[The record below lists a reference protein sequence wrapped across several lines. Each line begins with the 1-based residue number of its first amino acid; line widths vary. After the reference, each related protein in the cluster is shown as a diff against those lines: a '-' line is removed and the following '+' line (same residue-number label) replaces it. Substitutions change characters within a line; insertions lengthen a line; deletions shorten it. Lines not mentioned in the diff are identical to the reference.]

1 MKKMTQAIAL
11 STIVLGALSPTLQVI
26 AETPKISES
35 PAVTIELSSE
45 NAEVQADSNDI
56 ASGTFG
62 TAPWRIDSSGVLH
75 IGAGTFS
82 DTPVNQNGLRLSPWY
97 QWSKQITSI
106 RFEGD
111 VIAGNI
117 LSNLFDYLA
126 NVTHIEGIEKLNTSH
141 TTEMQRVFGGCASL
155 TSLDLTSWD
164 VSNVTTIFSFLN
176 GATNMESLNVSN
188 WNVSNMIA
196 ITYAF
201 SEMPKLKELDLSQW
215 RLTPLYSAQ
224 GVFMGDSSL
233 EALDLS
239 GFDMTQLENSWITG
253 YEMSRFFQN
262 TTSLKVLKLS
272 DKFRFWVT
280 DSVNVELPE
289 ISANNQYT
297 GKWQNVGTGSLTHPQ
312 GADVWTSKQ
321 LTQSFNANA
330 KNDTYVWQPYTIS
343 AGDVTVKY
351 VDTKGTPIADDVIKS
366 GNIGEA
372 YTTEQKDIPG
382 YTFKEV
388 QGDPSGKFT
397 DQPQTVTYVYEET
410 KDQSTVI
417 VHDSELT
424 VGEAWQPEDNFDSA
438 TDYYGNTVPF
448 SDISVEG
455 QVDTAKA
462 GTYKVTYTR
471 FVPNLFSNSENQGT
485 YSAVATVTVKEA
497 QPVKGGDIT
506 AKYVDTEGLEI
517 SDDVVK
523 VGNIG
528 EAYTTEQK
536 DIPGY
541 TFKEVQGNASG
552 KFTAQAQTV
561 TYVYT
566 KNELPHVSGTVLVKY
581 IDTNGHSLSED
592 IVKSGAIG
600 EGYSTEKKDIKGY
613 TFKEVRGN
621 VAGRYT
627 NQVQTVTY
635 VYTKNKSI
643 SQVTAT
649 PQGEEKDPSA
659 SAKQKFLP
667 KAGENEGMT
676 LISFI
681 LGLTFLALALF
692 GLTLRIKKIKK

>member
-1 MKKMTQAIAL
+1 MKKLTHAIAL
-11 STIVLGALSPTLQVI
+11 STIVLGAISPTLQVI
-26 AETPKISES
+26 AETPKVEETQE
-35 PAVTIELSSE
+35 VTPEALPE
-45 NAEVQADSNDI
+45 NVEVQASSSDI
-56 ASGTFG
+56 AAGTFG

-82 DTPVNQNGLRLSPWY
+82 DTPVNQNGARLSPWY

-111 VIAGNI
+111 VVAGNI
-117 LSNLFDYLA
+117 LSNLFDYLT
-126 NVTHIEGIEKLNTSH
+126 NVTSIEGIERLNTSH

-239 GFDMTQLENSWITG
+239 GFDMTQLEKSWITG

-297 GKWQNVGTGSLTHPQ
+297 GKWQNVGTGSLSHPQ

-321 LTQSFNANA
+321 LTQNFNSNA
-330 KNDTYVWQPYTIS
+330 KSDTYVWQPYTIA
-343 AGDVTVKY
+343 AGNVTVKY
-351 VDTKGTPIADDVIKS
+351 VDTEGTPIAEDVIKS
-366 GNIGEA
+366 GNIGE
-372 YTTEQKDIPG
+372 T
-382 YTFKEV
+382 
-388 QGDPSGKFT
+388 
-397 DQPQTVTYVYEET
+397 
-410 KDQSTVI
+410 
-417 VHDSELT
+417 
-424 VGEAWQPEDNFDSA
+424 
-438 TDYYGNTVPF
+438 
-448 SDISVEG
+448 
-455 QVDTAKA
+455 
-462 GTYKVTYTR
+462 
-471 FVPNLFSNSENQGT
+471 
-485 YSAVATVTVKEA
+485 
-497 QPVKGGDIT
+497 
-506 AKYVDTEGLEI
+506 
-517 SDDVVK
+517 
-523 VGNIG
+523 
-528 EAYTTEQK
+528 YTTEQK

-541 TFKEVQGNASG
+541 TFKEVQGNPSGKFTDQPQTVTYVYEQHKDKSTVIVHDSELTVGDTWKSEDNFDSATDYYGNAVPFSDINVEGQVDTTKAGTYKVTYTRFVPNFFSNSENQGTYSAVATITVKEAQPVKGGDITVKFVDIEGNKISDDVIKAGNIGEAYTTEQKNILGYTFKEVQGDASG
-552 KFTAQAQTV
+552 KFTDQAQTV

-566 KNELPHVSGTVLVKY
+566 KNELPHVTGTILVQY
-581 IDTNGHSLSED
+581 VDTNGQSISED
-592 IVKSGAIG
+592 VVKSGIVG

-621 VAGRYT
+621 AAGHYT
-627 NQVQTVTY
+627 DQVQTVSY
-635 VYTKNKSI
+635 IYTKNKTI
-643 SQVTAT
+643 SQAT
-649 PQGEEKDPSA
+649 ETPKGGENDQVA

-667 KAGENEGMT
+667 KAGENENMT
-676 LISFI
+676 LINFI
-681 LGLTFLALALF
+681 LGLTFLVLALF
-692 GLTLRIKKIKK
+692 GLTLRIKKINK